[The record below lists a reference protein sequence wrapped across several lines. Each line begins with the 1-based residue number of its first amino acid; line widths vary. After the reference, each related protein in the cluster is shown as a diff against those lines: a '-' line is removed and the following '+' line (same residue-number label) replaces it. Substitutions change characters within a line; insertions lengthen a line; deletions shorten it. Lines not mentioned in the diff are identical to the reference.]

1 MTEQP
6 APSQPRSRSE
16 QIADILR
23 DDILR
28 GQYRAGERLPSERDL
43 SSRFDASRG
52 AVREAFKRLEQL
64 GIATIQRGGAR
75 VVPIDH
81 CTLDVLGP
89 LLDLNDLPD
98 AKLVDEVLQM
108 VGALMD
114 MAARMAVEKATDD
127 ELDQAQ
133 RIIDEL
139 LAHNDTSIARHENLR
154 RLSNLFIEVADHLV
168 LKLIANGLRTTFMSR
183 MPRFGIQQRFDS
195 DEFRGIAEQLR
206 LALGARSAPEVGVA
220 MRAMNRMIRESART
234 ALESARTSEE
244 RISA

>member
-1 MTEQP
+1 MSTKEQP
-6 APSQPRSRSE
+6 SQRRSRSE

-108 VGALMD
+108 VGTLMD

-127 ELDQAQ
+127 ELEQAQ

-139 LAHNDTSIARHENLR
+139 LSHSDTSIGRHEHLR
-154 RLSNLFIEVADHLV
+154 RLGSLFIDVADHLV
-168 LKLIANGLRTTFMSR
+168 LKLIANGLRTTFMTR
-183 MPRFGIQQRFDS
+183 MPRFGIQPRFDS
-195 DEFRGIAEQLR
+195 DEFRGVAEQLR
-206 LALGARSAPEVGVA
+206 LALKARSAPEVGVA
-220 MRAMNRMIRESART
+220 MRALNRMIREGART
-234 ALESARTSEE
+234 ELEAE
-244 RISA
+244 RISEKRISA

>member
-1 MTEQP
+1 MAEQDISG
-6 APSQPRSRSE
+6 ATRSRSE

-43 SSRFDASRG
+43 STRFDASRG

-64 GIATIQRGGAR
+64 GLASIQRGGAR

-89 LLDLNDLPD
+89 LLDLHDLPD

-108 VGALMD
+108 VGVLMA
-114 MAARMAVEKATDD
+114 MAARMAVEQATDD
-127 ELDQAQ
+127 ELAQAQ

-139 LAHNDTSIARHENLR
+139 LASNDSLQRHENLR
-154 RLSNLFIEVADHLV
+154 RLSAFFIDVADHLV

-183 MPRFGIQQRFDS
+183 MPRFGLKPRFDS
-195 DEFRGIAEQLR
+195 DEFRGVAEQLR
-206 LALGARSAPEVGVA
+206 AALQARSAPEVGDA
-220 MRAMNRMIRESART
+220 MRALNRMFRESART
-234 ALESARTSEE
+234 TLQSAQPPEK